1 MEKIDKGIKI
11 RPLGFL
17 SILCV
22 ILFFFTL
29 FCIFDLLIQNDIN
42 QIAIISA
49 FLVAFLFSFIFLLPI
64 FGQKIVVQNKKMFVY
79 LCGRKKWTFDLTV
92 PHEAEF
98 GFYYQDKL
106 SKLLHGGN
114 RKFASVQV
122 KNEKQKVSFPVGFYS
137 TNQIRTIVFILNN
150 SVNDKFKDCR
160 LNGQETYLINA
171 HLVRSVYKADLLK
184 QKHCEFCMKKFIF
197 GNESEKLY
205 ATKNLKYWICEKCF
219 EDFKDMF
226 KFKLLKNKQK
236 NK

>member
-17 SILCV
+17 SILYV
-22 ILFFFTL
+22 TLFFFTL
-29 FCIFDLLIQNDIN
+29 FCIFVSLIQNDIN
-42 QIAIISA
+42 QIKIIKD
-49 FLVAFLFSFIFLLPI
+49 FLCVFGVSFVFLLPI
-64 FGQKIVVQNKKMFVY
+64 LGQKIVVKNKKMSVY

-92 PHEAEF
+92 PHDAEF
-98 GFYYQDKL
+98 GFYYQGKLDKL
-106 SKLLHGGN
+106 LKRN
-114 RKFASVQV
+114 RKYQSIQV
-122 KNEKQKVSFPVGFYS
+122 KTEKQKVSFPVDFYS

-226 KFKLLKNKQK
+226 KFRLLKNKQK

>member
-98 GFYYQDKL
+98 GFYYQGKLDKL
-106 SKLLHGGN
+106 LKRN
-114 RKFASVQV
+114 RKYQSIQV
-122 KNEKQKVSFPVGFYS
+122 KTEKQKVSFPVDFYS

>member
-11 RPLGFL
+11 RPLGFC
-17 SILCV
+17 SILYV
-22 ILFFFTL
+22 TLFFFTL
-29 FCIFDLLIQNDIN
+29 FCIFDSLIQNDIN

-98 GFYYQDKL
+98 GFYYQGKLDKL
-106 SKLLHGGN
+106 LKRN
-114 RKFASVQV
+114 RKYQSIQV
-122 KNEKQKVSFPVGFYS
+122 KTEKQKVSFPVDFYS